1 MGADCLWITFARGY
15 LWWTFAEPEVFWISD
30 DLNVAGE
37 RMRKS
42 IGGWRNTDINGVTL
56 DVHTLST
63 KLTKVANYR
72 RTICAV
78 EAQDYLLRRI
88 NGIVEPIVTQSIEA
102 RNALLEVTTKALT
115 LLDWSDFETL
125 VDIIFSRMG
134 WNRMS
139 RLGGAQALVD
149 LELELPIINEYAA
162 VQVKSAAD
170 QSLLDD
176 YIERVDATQRFDR
189 FFFICHSPKGAL
201 KTPVDRTDIQVWTG
215 QELASTVVKLGLQDW
230 VIEKIA

>member
-1 MGADCLWITFARGY
+1 MTAISTTNVRYVKLGRAGGWVEVSLARGELHFGYGSATHELSLQGDLEKIKQHLISVGRGTRAASRDAQEVIDFYQMGADCLWITFARGY

-42 IGGWRNTDINGVTL
+42 IGGWRNTDVNGVTL

-149 LELELPIINEYAA
+149 LELELPIINE
-162 VQVKSAAD
+162 
-170 QSLLDD
+170 
-176 YIERVDATQRFDR
+176 
-189 FFFICHSPKGAL
+189 
-201 KTPVDRTDIQVWTG
+201 
-215 QELASTVVKLGLQDW
+215 
-230 VIEKIA
+230 